1 MILIIGGVYQGRLD
15 FARQRFGLTDADL
28 YLCTD
33 ATDAPDV
40 SRRCLAYLDRFA
52 LNRVRAGE
60 EPVDFFRTREEA
72 LADSILIAT
81 DISCGVV
88 PIDPVNR
95 AWREAN
101 GRMNNWLANRADE
114 IWRLFCGI
122 PQRLK

>member
-33 ATDAPDV
+33 VTDAPDV

-122 PQRLK
+122 PQRLR

>member
-28 YLCTD
+28 YLCTV

-122 PQRLK
+122 PQRLR